1 MIDTSELAEIPAGPE
16 LSAAL
21 AQVDPTRLCGFDLV
35 ELLRARNRQLSYE
48 QAQLLRAM
56 RELAYTPPDMSPE
69 VRRAGNVDG
78 YVFAEVAFALSWT
91 RNKADLEVGLAL
103 DLCDNVPA
111 VFDALNSGLID
122 IGKARV
128 FSRELE
134 YVEEAQARRVADLL
148 LADRDGR
155 GPEAARCTTG
165 QLGARL
171 RRLFLAVDPDAVRTR
186 HTKAIADRGLYHAS
200 SANGTAVL
208 SAYHLPKDKAAAA
221 WEHVDA
227 IARASKA
234 AGGEDRTLDQL
245 RADIFAD
252 LLAGVGPHTAG
263 YATPAHRKGVI
274 HLHIG
279 LSTLAGLSDRP
290 GEIDGFGPVLADL
303 ARQTAAQMADR
314 AQWRFTVTGPDGTP
328 VAEGRLSRRAI
339 REAITAGRLHYRPTT
354 GQAHFVRARD
364 ITCRAPGCRR
374 PAVRCDLDHVHD
386 WNWGGP
392 TIVDN
397 LCCLC
402 RACHRLK
409 HEGGY
414 EIQRTS
420 LGFAWT
426 TPRGHRYTVLPEV
439 MPPPARLDHVIADFR
454 HHHPGRPGPSHL
466 RR

>member
-1 MIDTSELAEIPAGPE
+1 MIDTSELADIPAGPE

-21 AQVDPTRLCGFDLV
+21 ARIDPAMLCGFDLV
-35 ELLRARNRQLSYE
+35 ELLRARNRQVSYE
-48 QAQLLRAM
+48 QAQLLRAV
-56 RELAYTPPDMSPE
+56 RELAYTPPDMSPV

-91 RNKADLEVGLAL
+91 RNKADYEVGLAL
-103 DLCDNVPA
+103 DLVDNVPV
-111 VFDALNSGLID
+111 VFDALAAGVID

-128 FSRELE
+128 FSRELQFM
-134 YVEEAQARRVADLL
+134 EEASARRVAGRL

-155 GPEAARCTTG
+155 APEAARCTTG

-171 RRLFLAVDPDAVRTR
+171 RRLVLAVDPDAVRTR
-186 HTKAIADRGLYHAS
+186 HAKAVADRGLHHAE
-200 SANGTAVL
+200 SANGTSVL
-208 SAYHLPKDKAAAA
+208 SGYHLPKDKAAAA

-227 IARASKA
+227 IARASKT
-234 AGGEDRTLDQL
+234 AGGEERTLDQL

-252 LLAGVGPHTAG
+252 LLAGVDPAAAG
-263 YATPAHRKGVI
+263 YATPARRRGVI
-274 HLHIG
+274 HVHVG

-290 GEIDGFGPVLADL
+290 GEIDGFGPVLADI
-303 ARQTAAQMADR
+303 ARQAAAQMADR
-314 AQWRFTVTGPDGTP
+314 AQWRFTVTDPHGTP
-328 VAEGRLSRRAI
+328 VAEGRLSRPATRA
-339 REAITAGRLHYRPTT
+339 AVAAGRLRYRPTAA
-354 GQAHFVRARD
+354 QAHFVRARD
-364 ITCRAPGCRR
+364 ITCRGPGCRR

-386 WNWGGP
+386 WDWGGP

-402 RACHRLK
+402 RPCHRLK
-409 HEGGY
+409 HEGGFD
-414 EIQRTS
+414 IVRTS

-439 MPPPARLDHVIADFR
+439 IPPPRRVEHIIVDLI
-454 HHHPGRPGPSHL
+454 HHQGPSHL